1 MKILH
6 KTYSM
11 NSRKEKRYLNL
22 FFDWKHTHTHTGPDW
37 GEPKKIFVD
46 VCFDLRQN
54 KLSTPNSMKTHFN
67 INCYFYNGA
76 LRVEIS
82 NRKKSKMVTSLQRT
96 HAHTHIHPCH
106 RLNFFLVFEKE
117 KKTRWRWNFTT
128 IFENLYCNC
137 IFNTHELMLK
147 LIINFMT
154 MMMMVSSCV
163 YKHTF

>member
-67 INCYFYNGA
+67 INCYFYHGA

-82 NRKKSKMVTSLQRT
+82 NRKKSKIVTSLQRT
-96 HAHTHIHPCH
+96 HAHTHTYIHVIVWTS
-106 RLNFFLVFEKE
+106 FLFLKKKRKQDGDGISQQSLKICIVIVF
-117 KKTRWRWNFTT
+117 
-128 IFENLYCNC
+128 L
-137 IFNTHELMLK
+137 THM
-147 LIINFMT
+147 N
-154 MMMMVSSCV
+154 
-163 YKHTF
+163 